1 MVIVMEQSALSA
13 RRRGSIAA
21 RAGFIAARAE
31 S

>member
-13 RRRGSIAA
+13 RRRGFITA
-21 RAGFIAARAE
+21 RAGFTPVRAE